1 MNILLKI
8 LLGPLGAAIDDNGG
22 KGDAKPEH
30 KPAQP
35 KAPKGTAASRLIIS
49 LLAALVFAGVY
60 YYIELPALN
69 IHNFGFYWF
78 IILICLVF
86 SACMIF
92 LRGFRAD
99 TPMEYISYSRKK
111 LPIPF
116 WLVAA
121 VLAVISI
128 GTVTGWVL
136 LRAYDYSDL
145 LTIEEGDFAAEVS
158 EINWNQIP
166 MLDEASSNNLANR
179 KLGELSDL
187 VSQFTVSSSSTQ
199 INYQGN
205 PVRVNYL
212 NYSDFF
218 KWWNNRSE
226 GIPAYMRID
235 MRTQEVTVVRID
247 EGIKYSPSEYFSRD
261 LDRHLRFHYPTLMF
275 DEVNFEID
283 EQGTPYWVAS
293 VVDKTI
299 GLFGGTDVIGAVLVN
314 AVTGEC
320 EYYDLDQIPSWVDRV
335 FSADLLVNQYNYY
348 GKYHNGFWNSL
359 FGQSDCTT
367 TTQGYNFIA
376 QDDDV
381 WMYTGITSVTGDRG
395 NIGFILINQRTKQ
408 ARYYSCAGA
417 EEYSAMSS
425 AQGAVQQYSYE
436 ATFPLLL
443 NISDQPTYFMAL
455 KDSAGLVKMYA
466 MVNVQ
471 QYQIVATGYSLA
483 ECQEN
488 YHTLLLENSIIEDG
502 AVTSGESSSDIVYS
516 TSTGVITDIRQA
528 NIDGNTIF
536 YFQLEGAN
544 VYYTV
549 SAKDYPI
556 TAILNIGD
564 TITVSY
570 QPQDSALVAVEDL
583 NVS

>member
-49 LLAALVFAGVY
+49 LLATLVFAGVY

-488 YHTLLLENSIIEDG
+488 YHALLLENSIIEDG

-570 QPQDSALVAVEDL
+570 QPQDSMLVAVEDL

>member
-30 KPAQP
+30 KPTQP
-35 KAPKGTAASRLIIS
+35 KAPKGTAVSRLIIS
-49 LLAALVFAGVY
+49 LFAALVFAGVY

-116 WLVAA
+116 WLIAA

-283 EQGTPYWVAS
+283 EEGTPYWVAS

-320 EYYDLDQIPSWVDRV
+320 EYYDLDQIPSWIDRV

-359 FGQSDCTT
+359 FGQTDCTT

-488 YHTLLLENSIIEDG
+488 YHALLQENGIIEDG

-528 NIDGNTIF
+528 NMDGNTIF

>member
-35 KAPKGTAASRLIIS
+35 KAPKGTAVSRLIIS
-49 LLAALVFAGVY
+49 LFAALVFAGVY

-116 WLVAA
+116 WLIAA

-283 EQGTPYWVAS
+283 EEGTPYWVAS

-359 FGQSDCTT
+359 FGQTDCTT

-488 YHTLLLENSIIEDG
+488 YHALLQKNGIIEDG
-502 AVTSGESSSDIVYS
+502 AVTSGESSSDIVYN

-528 NIDGNTIF
+528 NMDGNTIF

-583 NVS
+583 DVS